1 MAQEITNGIEL
12 QVVAIWRDLNN
23 NNMQTERFSNI
34 VQVTDATDR
43 ATYLVK
49 SALAIKN
56 ATEYTN
62 NN

>member
-1 MAQEITNGIEL
+1 MAQDVTNGIEL

-23 NNMQTERFSNI
+23 NNMQTERFTNV
-34 VQVTDATDR
+34 VQVTDTADR
-43 ATYLVK
+43 VAYLTR
-49 SALAIKN
+49 SALALKN

>member
-1 MAQEITNGIEL
+1 MAQDVTNGIEL

-23 NNMQTERFSNI
+23 NNMQTERFTNV
-34 VQVTDATDR
+34 VQVTNTADR
-43 ATYLVK
+43 LAYLAG
-49 SALAIKN
+49 SALALKN